1 MCIGNTH
8 RFQLIF
14 DRGRPPRLEPMRAPL
29 ALLAALLPVAAAPDA
44 APSTQPAAGAVPAQ
58 PLCAAALIGW
68 LAAGGINAALPAAE
82 HGLNMD

>member
-8 RFQLIF
+8 RFQLIL
-14 DRGRPPRLEPMRAPL
+14 DRGRPPGLSRCAPL

-44 APSTQPAAGAVPAQ
+44 APSTQPVASAVPAQ
-58 PLCAAALIGW
+58 PLSAAALIGW